1 MFLIFHEHQILLRQA
16 KWCLPKA
23 YEDFYGRLYTL
34 HAVKQINEKLA
45 KTTVASVESIYNA
58 SRHIYTV
65 QRPLTE
71 RISLHFSARWA
82 SSRATFHTSRK
93 KKKERKENGDACH
106 ERERSLLP
114 VLTLRSSHPRAILWS
129 CSETNEH
136 SPRRTSSASSRLTWK
151 NLFGQGLSFV
161 EVHRKQRAYFPGN
174 QRKQCYE
181 GLLLLANFFFSPP
194 LIRGI
199 KRSSL
204 SRNVTR
210 ACD

>member
-1 MFLIFHEHQILLRQA
+1 MNKFCCILLIWEFYHYIEKLGSRIYDHFRFMFLIFHEHQILLRQA

-93 KKKERKENGDACH
+93 KKREKRKRRRVP
-106 ERERSLLP
+106 RERTIP
-114 VLTLRSSHPRAILWS
+114 
-129 CSETNEH
+129 
-136 SPRRTSSASSRLTWK
+136 SSRVNPSFQPSKSHFMELQWNKRTLATSNK
-151 NLFGQGLSFV
+151 FSEFTINLEEFV
-161 EVHRKQRAYFPGN
+161 WTRIIVRGSTSKAESV
-174 QRKQCYE
+174 
-181 GLLLLANFFFSPP
+181 FS
-194 LIRGI
+194 RE
-199 KRSSL
+199 S
-204 SRNVTR
+204 
-210 ACD
+210 A